1 MAHRAA
7 AAQGRLGALVTLHM
21 RPPLRRIQAAWA
33 GSFAGEAIAAIA
45 FGVLAYRSAGAT
57 GVAFLVAVQ
66 LLPTAVLAP
75 ILGAAGSRFRRE
87 RLALAVDFG
96 RTAVAAAAAVLSASG
111 APREALFAL
120 AAVLTVGT
128 AVSNPPRRA
137 LLPLLV
143 AAPRELTTA
152 GIASSVVQAAAQTAG
167 PLLAAVLF
175 SVSGATAVLAT
186 AAVCFACAAVA
197 EAGLPDTSNVAAR
210 PRASEARI
218 VGRVL
223 SALDRG
229 WAAIR
234 SEPELRLVAE
244 LFAAKNL
251 GRGALTVLIVVI
263 PLSLL
268 HLGSAGVGWLTA
280 VLGVGGVLG
289 GVVATTLV
297 GRKRLV
303 PAMAA
308 GLALWGLPL
317 VALGCLP
324 YLAVAVIGLAVLGAG
339 NTITDVA
346 GYTLV
351 GRSARDDLLGAVYSV
366 HEAIRAVAIVVG
378 SALTAAIV
386 ELVGTKAALVSA
398 GVVLLAA
405 AGAGEL
411 QRARER
417 SREPR
422 PEHLRLIKAN
432 PLFGWLPPVA
442 LSRLASRVEEL
453 ELGRGAILLRE
464 GDPGESA
471 YLLESGE
478 LLAEQ
483 NGREIGRVYPGG
495 VVGEIAL
502 LHGAPRMATVRAV
515 TDCRLLTIERDEFI
529 AAATGNTEARS
540 EATRLVEQRL
550 AEAAETSRA

>member
-1 MAHRAA
+1 MAYRAA
-7 AAQGRLGALVTLHM
+7 AAQGRLGVLVTLHM

-45 FGVLAYRSAGAT
+45 FGVIAYRSAGAT

-87 RLALAVDFG
+87 RLALAVDSG
-96 RTAVAAAAAVLSASG
+96 RTAVAAAAALLSASG
-111 APREALFAL
+111 APRAALFAL

-128 AVSNPPRRA
+128 AASNPPRRA

-143 AAPRELTTA
+143 AAPAELTAA

-167 PLLAAVLF
+167 PLLAAILF

-197 EAGLPDTSNVAAR
+197 EAGLPDTSRVAAR
-210 PRASEARI
+210 PRVSEAR
-218 VGRVL
+218 VVDQVL
-223 SALDRG
+223 RALDRG

-289 GVVATTLV
+289 GGVATTLV

-317 VALGCLP
+317 VALGGLP

-339 NTITDVA
+339 T
-346 GYTLV
+346 
-351 GRSARDDLLGAVYSV
+351 
-366 HEAIRAVAIVVG
+366 
-378 SALTAAIV
+378 
-386 ELVGTKAALVSA
+386 
-398 GVVLLAA
+398 
-405 AGAGEL
+405 
-411 QRARER
+411 
-417 SREPR
+417 
-422 PEHLRLIKAN
+422 
-432 PLFGWLPPVA
+432 
-442 LSRLASRVEEL
+442 
-453 ELGRGAILLRE
+453 
-464 GDPGESA
+464 
-471 YLLESGE
+471 
-478 LLAEQ
+478 
-483 NGREIGRVYPGG
+483 
-495 VVGEIAL
+495 
-502 LHGAPRMATVRAV
+502 
-515 TDCRLLTIERDEFI
+515 
-529 AAATGNTEARS
+529 
-540 EATRLVEQRL
+540 
-550 AEAAETSRA
+550 

>member
-1 MAHRAA
+1 M
-7 AAQGRLGALVTLHM
+7 
-21 RPPLRRIQAAWA
+21 
-33 GSFAGEAIAAIA
+33 
-45 FGVLAYRSAGAT
+45 
-57 GVAFLVAVQ
+57 
-66 LLPTAVLAP
+66 
-75 ILGAAGSRFRRE
+75 
-87 RLALAVDFG
+87 
-96 RTAVAAAAAVLSASG
+96 
-111 APREALFAL
+111 
-120 AAVLTVGT
+120 
-128 AVSNPPRRA
+128 
-137 LLPLLV
+137 
-143 AAPRELTTA
+143 
-152 GIASSVVQAAAQTAG
+152 
-167 PLLAAVLF
+167 
-175 SVSGATAVLAT
+175 
-186 AAVCFACAAVA
+186 
-197 EAGLPDTSNVAAR
+197 
-210 PRASEARI
+210 
-218 VGRVL
+218 
-223 SALDRG
+223 
-229 WAAIR
+229 
-234 SEPELRLVAE
+234 
-244 LFAAKNL
+244 
-251 GRGALTVLIVVI
+251 LIVVI

-317 VALGCLP
+317 VALGGLP
-324 YLAVAVIGLAVLGAG
+324 YLAVAVIELAVLGAG

-366 HEAIRAVAIVVG
+366 HEAIRAASIVVG

-386 ELVGTKAALVSA
+386 ELVGTRPALVSA

-422 PEHLRLIKAN
+422 PEHVRLIKAN
-432 PLFGWLPPVA
+432 PLFGWPPPVA
-442 LSRLASRVEEL
+442 LSRLASRVEDL
-453 ELGRGAILLRE
+453 ELGRGAMLLRE

-483 NGREIGRVYPGG
+483 NGREISRVYPGG

-502 LHGAPRMATVRAV
+502 LHGAPRMATVRGV
-515 TDCRLLTIERDEFI
+515 TDCRLLTIERNEFI